1 MTDDLDRAIKHFYQD
16 AGRLVRDARL
26 RTKPRITQAQLADAV
41 RMTRS
46 SIANLEAGRQRIPL
60 HVLVWIAEVLAVEPA
75 TLLPDRPM
83 FNHLTVMPDLEE
95 RLADVPEGM
104 RDFVQ
109 GAIAKLAVSSR
120 KGA

>member
-1 MTDDLDRAIKHFYQD
+1 MTVRRPARCVQLESLLPIQRLHSKPPLLRSARPTQGAEMTDDLDRAIKHFYQD

-75 TLLPDRPM
+75 TLLPDRP
-83 FNHLTVMPDLEE
+83 
-95 RLADVPEGM
+95 
-104 RDFVQ
+104 
-109 GAIAKLAVSSR
+109 
-120 KGA
+120 